1 MKLTRFL
8 APLLLC
14 LPVSAET
21 VIAGRDSLIDDGSP
35 DGWSGLFVMEPVIS
49 GPGGIDLGTVTTFNF
64 WADSNRADGL
74 HHVTPILV
82 RRSGGAYRIHGIGTS
97 HAPNS
102 PGLQSEAFGL
112 TAGSDQVDM
121 SDSSTYHIAVLQ
133 QWDGG
138 DDNGGGLIPFGGSG
152 GGGMF
157 VENTAGPNHVPVV
170 NDVVGRTP

>member
-64 WADSNRADGL
+64 WADANRADGL

-82 RRSGGAYRIHGIGTS
+82 RRSGGDYRVHGIGTPN
-97 HAPNS
+97 APNS
-102 PGLQSEAFGL
+102 PGLKSAPFGL
-112 TAGSDQVDM
+112 TAGSAQVD
-121 SDSSTYHIAVLQ
+121 L
-133 QWDGG
+133 G
-138 DDNGGGLIPFGGSG
+138 DGSG
-152 GGGMF
+152 VARWRARIRFVSHWNEVCIHLRWGWRKGG
-157 VENTAGPNHVPVV
+157 
-170 NDVVGRTP
+170 